1 VPRSEEPRESE
12 SRARPGIQFTQL
24 ASSATLSHGTTR
36 LMDSTVLLSF
46 DADAMDDIGTTET
59 VIRVLAAIIAG
70 ACIGWERESSRKPA
84 GLRTHMLVSLGAAAT
99 ILASLELHHELI
111 AHGNAGSSDL
121 MKAIAGII
129 GGVGFLG
136 AGSIIRDSTGVRGL
150 TTAATIWLSA
160 AIGVASGLGYY
171 TLAVTCVI
179 AALTILI
186 LLGLLEQHVLRTFGI
201 RKESEEPDERPQ

>member
-1 VPRSEEPRESE
+1 
-12 SRARPGIQFTQL
+12 
-24 ASSATLSHGTTR
+24 
-36 LMDSTVLLSF
+36 
-46 DADAMDDIGTTET
+46 MDDLGNTET
-59 VIRVLAAIIAG
+59 VIRVLAAIVAG
-70 ACIGWERESSRKPA
+70 ACIGWERESAHKTA

-99 ILASLELHHELI
+99 ILASLKLHHELSTS
-111 AHGNAGSSDL
+111 GNPGSSDL

-171 TLAVTCVI
+171 VLAATCVI
-179 AALTILI
+179 AALGTLI
-186 LLGLLEQHVLRTFGI
+186 LVAILEQHVLGTYGI
-201 RKESEEPDERPQ
+201 RKESEDSGENPL